1 MEYDVLI
8 KQTQEILENNR
19 NDWEDRFISYL
30 SDTAKNRQRILDR
43 RKQFHKW
50 ANLSVYFT
58 LGRAKDNSCQFDLRY
73 EGQSVGSV
81 SVSKK
86 GVKLVIDKDQYKNNT
101 NEKIFIGFP
110 KEIQPGSYNW
120 ATDAEA
126 RSFRKYFKSNPG
138 KQLHPEH
145 KYENLLL
152 KEFSKNSSTA
162 KSFVRIQPVTL
173 GKDLLFQMPTPLS
186 ASKKEIKYS
195 KGHGGIDILARRGGH
210 LVIFELKDEYKK
222 EEGPEKVMSQA
233 IAYATFITEL
243 CKTKAANDFW
253 NICGVHAS
261 NKQKTLYVSILMP
274 DPGTSEVPF
283 QGEEI
288 KVPGSDFV
296 FKLHYMFYDKET
308 VTITRSSL

>member
-8 KQTQEILENNR
+8 KQTQEVLENNR

-58 LGRAKDNSCQFDLRY
+58 LGRAKDNSGQFDLRY

-86 GVKLVIDKDQYKNNT
+86 GVKLVIDKKQYKNNT

-195 KGHGGIDILARRGGH
+195 KGHGGIDILAKRGGH

-253 NICGVHAS
+253 NICGIHAS
-261 NKQKTLYVSILMP
+261 KTLYVSILMP

>member
-58 LGRAKDNSCQFDLRY
+58 LGRAKDNSGQFDLRY

-195 KGHGGIDILARRGGH
+195 KGHGGIDILATRGGH
-210 LVIFELKDEYKK
+210 LVIFELKDEYK
-222 EEGPEKVMSQA
+222 GPEKVMSQA

-253 NICGVHAS
+253 NICGIHAS
-261 NKQKTLYVSILMP
+261 NKKKTLYVSILMP

>member
-58 LGRAKDNSCQFDLRY
+58 LGRAKDNSGQFDLRY

-195 KGHGGIDILARRGGH
+195 KGHGGIDILATRGGH

-253 NICGVHAS
+253 NICGIHAS
-261 NKQKTLYVSILMP
+261 NKKKTLYVSILMP

-288 KVPGSDFV
+288 
-296 FKLHYMFYDKET
+296 
-308 VTITRSSL
+308 

>member
-1 MEYDVLI
+1 MGYDVLI

-58 LGRAKDNSCQFDLRY
+58 LGRAKDNSGQFDLRY

-120 ATDAEA
+120 TTDAEA

-253 NICGVHAS
+253 NICGIHAS
-261 NKQKTLYVSILMP
+261 NKKKTLYVSILMP

>member
-58 LGRAKDNSCQFDLRY
+58 LGRAKDNSGQFDLRY

-86 GVKLVIDKDQYKNNT
+86 GVKLVIDEKQYKNNT

-126 RSFRKYFKSNPG
+126 RSFRKYFKSNPS

-253 NICGVHAS
+253 NICGIHAS
-261 NKQKTLYVSILMP
+261 NKIYVSILMP

>member
-1 MEYDVLI
+1 MEFVELI
-8 KQTQEILENNR
+8 KQTQGILEDNR
-19 NDWEDRFISYL
+19 KDWEDRFISYL
-30 SDTAKNRQRILDR
+30 SDTAKNQQRILDR

-58 LGRAKDNSCQFDLRY
+58 LGRAKDNSGLFDLRY

-86 GVKLVIDKDQYKNNT
+86 GVMLVIDKDQYKNNT

-110 KEIQPGSYNW
+110 KEILPGSYDW
-120 ATDAEA
+120 ATDAKA
-126 RSFRKYFKSNPG
+126 RLFRSYFKSNPG

-152 KEFSKNSSTA
+152 KEFSKSNSVD

-210 LVIFELKDEYKK
+210 LVVFELKDEYKPD
-222 EEGPEKVMSQA
+222 EGPEKVMSQA

-243 CKTKAANDFW
+243 CKTQAADDFW
-253 NICGVHAS
+253 NICGIHDT
-261 NKQKTLYVSILMP
+261 NKQKTLLVSILMP
-274 DPGTSEVPF
+274 DPGNGEVPF
-283 QGEEI
+283 HGEEI
-288 KVPGSDFV
+288 SVPGSDFTLR
-296 FKLHYMFYDKET
+296 LHYMFYNKET

>member
-58 LGRAKDNSCQFDLRY
+58 LGRAKDNSGQFDLRY

-195 KGHGGIDILARRGGH
+195 KGHGGIDILATRGGH

-253 NICGVHAS
+253 NICGIHAS
-261 NKQKTLYVSILMP
+261 NKKKTLYVSILMP

>member
-19 NDWEDRFISYL
+19 TDWEDRFISYL

-58 LGRAKDNSCQFDLRY
+58 IGRAKDNSGQFDLRY

-195 KGHGGIDILARRGGH
+195 KGHGGIDILAKRGGH

-253 NICGVHAS
+253 NICGIHAS
-261 NKQKTLYVSILMP
+261 NKKKTLYVSILMP

>member
-58 LGRAKDNSCQFDLRY
+58 LGRAKDNSGKFDLRY

-253 NICGVHAS
+253 NICGIHAS
-261 NKQKTLYVSILMP
+261 NKIYVSILMP

>member
-58 LGRAKDNSCQFDLRY
+58 LGRAKDNSGQFDLRY

-86 GVKLVIDKDQYKNNT
+86 GVKLVIDEKQYKNNT

-152 KEFSKNSSTA
+152 KEFSKNSSTT

-195 KGHGGIDILARRGGH
+195 KGHGGIDILAKRGGH

-253 NICGVHAS
+253 NICGIHAS
-261 NKQKTLYVSILMP
+261 NKIYVSILMP

>member
-30 SDTAKNRQRILDR
+30 SGTAKNRQRILDR

-58 LGRAKDNSCQFDLRY
+58 LGRAKDNSGQFDLRY

-86 GVKLVIDKDQYKNNT
+86 GVKLVIDEKQYKNNT

-253 NICGVHAS
+253 NICGIHAS
-261 NKQKTLYVSILMP
+261 NKIYVSILMP

-296 FKLHYMFYDKET
+296 FKLHYMFYDKDF
-308 VTITRSSL
+308 LLKFQKKYCNL

>member
-1 MEYDVLI
+1 
-8 KQTQEILENNR
+8 
-19 NDWEDRFISYL
+19 
-30 SDTAKNRQRILDR
+30 
-43 RKQFHKW
+43 
-50 ANLSVYFT
+50 
-58 LGRAKDNSCQFDLRY
+58 
-73 EGQSVGSV
+73 
-81 SVSKK
+81 
-86 GVKLVIDKDQYKNNT
+86 
-101 NEKIFIGFP
+101 
-110 KEIQPGSYNW
+110 
-120 ATDAEA
+120 
-126 RSFRKYFKSNPG
+126 
-138 KQLHPEH
+138 
-145 KYENLLL
+145 
-152 KEFSKNSSTA
+152 
-162 KSFVRIQPVTL
+162 
-173 GKDLLFQMPTPLS
+173 MPTPLS

-253 NICGVHAS
+253 NICGIHAS
-261 NKQKTLYVSILMP
+261 NKIYVSILMP

>member
-58 LGRAKDNSCQFDLRY
+58 LGRAKDNSGKFDLRY

-195 KGHGGIDILARRGGH
+195 KGHGGIDILAKRGGH

-253 NICGVHAS
+253 NICGIHAS
-261 NKQKTLYVSILMP
+261 NKIYVSILMP